1 MIELSSLVAYFV
13 LAFIG
18 LFTYKVYIF
27 PYYIS
32 PLRKIPGPPSENL
45 LYGNLKTLFVEESG
59 EPHKRWVKK
68 YGNFIKYYGFLNKPT
83 IVVTDAK
90 IIKDIFLTQGYDF
103 VKSNVIRGDIIRIV
117 GKGISTVEGETHKRQ
132 RKMMNPAFA
141 HNNIKN
147 MVPTFSRLA
156 FKLKCLIEDDV
167 NKGESKINFIPY
179 ISKTTLDIIGLVGFN
194 HEFNAS
200 TSPSELAEAYDH
212 LMGKELTKLSI
223 IISLLSVYL
232 PVIRKIP
239 IDINKRF
246 NNAFNVIERESK
258 KLIEERYHNDENS
271 GNDLLSLLINI
282 NKTLP
287 NDEKMTKDELRYQ
300 IMTFLLTGHETTSIT
315 TSWALYFLAQHPHEQ
330 DLLREELVKAFPDK
344 SKFNPTFDEIN
355 SLDCL
360 NSVVKETLRLLPPAA
375 TIYRLSIKD
384 KNTIIDIP
392 IATIH
397 RLPSVWGSTA
407 DIFYPK
413 RWLDPSMIKDVSN
426 YNYLPFG
433 VGIRACIGY
442 KLSITEFKILLS
454 VLVRNFI
461 FQPVEGL
468 NIKKRPGVNLSRP
481 DPYLELIISNVKV

>member
-1 MIELSSLVAYFV
+1 
-13 LAFIG
+13 
-18 LFTYKVYIF
+18 
-27 PYYIS
+27 
-32 PLRKIPGPPSENL
+32 
-45 LYGNLKTLFVEESG
+45 
-59 EPHKRWVKK
+59 
-68 YGNFIKYYGFLNKPT
+68 
-83 IVVTDAK
+83 
-90 IIKDIFLTQGYDF
+90 
-103 VKSNVIRGDIIRIV
+103 
-117 GKGISTVEGETHKRQ
+117 
-132 RKMMNPAFA
+132 
-141 HNNIKN
+141 
-147 MVPTFSRLA
+147 
-156 FKLKCLIEDDV
+156 
-167 NKGESKINFIPY
+167 
-179 ISKTTLDIIGLVGFN
+179 
-194 HEFNAS
+194 
-200 TSPSELAEAYDH
+200 
-212 LMGKELTKLSI
+212 
-223 IISLLSVYL
+223 
-232 PVIRKIP
+232 
-239 IDINKRF
+239 
-246 NNAFNVIERESK
+246 
-258 KLIEERYHNDENS
+258 
-271 GNDLLSLLINI
+271 
-282 NKTLP
+282 
-287 NDEKMTKDELRYQ
+287 
-300 IMTFLLTGHETTSIT
+300 MTFLLTGHETTSIT